1 MNDETLDPVFN
12 KARMF
17 RELHRARIRVRQLE
31 RQLRGETA
39 EVEQEPEIPA
49 FLTRAH
55 PAETIRAAA
64 AAGPSPAGSPDFP
77 AKLVRA

>member
-1 MNDETLDPVFN
+1 MYPSAGSADCRSFSSSRHQFVAATMNDETLDPVFN

-49 FLTRAH
+49 
-55 PAETIRAAA
+55 
-64 AAGPSPAGSPDFP
+64 S
-77 AKLVRA
+77 